1 MGVKVSVV
9 GGSKAPGNSHES
21 LHCRQSQRHSRQ
33 RLVAL
38 SGLLWGQLQRV
49 LQEVQ
54 VLNTAAAPVREPRE
68 PIIVGKARQSQMTGP
83 CGTSVSVLGLRF
95 LAVSLW
101 HLGLTIMDIW
111 GQYYKTMGC
120 L

>member
-1 MGVKVSVV
+1 MGVKVSVD
-9 GGSKAPGNSHES
+9 GGSKAPGYSHGS
-21 LHCRQSQRHSRQ
+21 LHCRQCQRHSRQ

-38 SGLLWGQLQRV
+38 SGLLWGELQV

-68 PIIVGKARQSQMTGP
+68 PITVGKARQSQMTGP
-83 CGTSVSVLGLRF
+83 CGTSVSVLGFRF
-95 LAVSLW
+95 LTVSLW
-101 HLGLTIMDIW
+101 HLGLTIMDIL
-111 GQYYKTMGC
+111 GQYYRTMEC